1 MNIDE
6 KYMRRAIQLAKSGN
20 GSVSPNPMVGAVIV
34 ANGRIIGEGFHR
46 RFGEAHAEVNAINS
60 LKESD
65 VALLEKATLY
75 VTLEPCSHYGKTPPC
90 SELIIHKKIPRI
102 VTGSADPFKEVSG
115 RGIRMLREARCDV
128 VCGIMEKECMELNE
142 KFMTAHILHRPY
154 ILLKWAESSDRMI
167 DRTRKQG
174 ETPARFSTA
183 ATTSLVHKLRSE
195 YDAIM
200 TGTNTVILD
209 NPSLTVRQWNGRNP
223 LRVTIDNNGRIPS
236 TSKIL
241 TDGNPTLIFTRN
253 MANPNYIK
261 VPEKAE
267 TLEFICS
274 RLYANGITSLMV
286 EGGTTLL
293 QAFIDRN
300 LWDETRIERNS
311 RPLGSGMPA
320 PSIPQGIITEERTDG
335 NLIIHIKNRKTA
347 QMAIQ

>member
-1 MNIDE
+1 
-6 KYMRRAIQLAKSGN
+6 MRRAIQLAKSGN

-60 LKESD
+60 VKESD

-90 SELIIHKKIPRI
+90 SELIIRKKIPRI

-115 RGIRMLREARCDV
+115 RGIRMLREAGCDV

-253 MANPNYIK
+253 MANPIYIK
-261 VPEKAE
+261 IPEKAE

-311 RPLGSGMPA
+311 RPLCSGMPA
-320 PSIPQGIITEERTDG
+320 PSIPQGIIAEERTDG